1 MPLVIFLV
9 LFALFLAA
17 LPIWGAFAEE
27 KRVDRETAQGRT
39 AR

>member
-1 MPLVIFLV
+1 MPLVIFLI
-9 LFALFLAA
+9 LFALFLGF

-27 KRVDRETAQGRT
+27 KRADKDMQNRA